1 MAKQSHFSQILSAIR
16 FWKLSFNGL
25 EMPFNIFKTS
35 NSIPLYIN
43 NQSFYYILKIYLM
56 FACKLY
62 TFIFSTFLWNVCFL
76 FYNLILKAHIFLL
89 YFLKAHSS
97 EFFNRAKCFP
107 IDRNFPH
114 LCWNIVVQLCF
125 IACSFPRHMCLEY
138 LPTLVTI
145 CQTDSTS
152 VLPISVQ
159 FPAAVSVSVLA
170 SVYGNIVWVKRH

>member
-35 NSIPLYIN
+35 DSIPLYIN

-125 IACSFPRHMCLEY
+125 IACSFSPTHVPWIFANSCDH
-138 LPTLVTI
+138 LP
-145 CQTDSTS
+145 DGFHFR
-152 VLPISVQ
+152 
-159 FPAAVSVSVLA
+159 FPHFSSVSSRCFSFCFGFCLRQYRL
-170 SVYGNIVWVKRH
+170 S